1 MHRNYILV
9 VKKGFRNIVPM
20 LIQLGFFSGQIEGY
34 DKARVGII
42 FDHDELRSGM
52 TVKGH
57 VQINLQAPLQV
68 HCEYIYLAQQ

>member
-1 MHRNYILV
+1 MHDSYILV
-9 VKKGFRNIVPM
+9 VKSTSETCTDVDTIV
-20 LIQLGFFSGQIEGY
+20 FTGQKEGY

-68 HCEYIYLAQQ
+68 HCEYIYLAEE

>member
-1 MHRNYILV
+1 MRLQKHRTDADT
-9 VKKGFRNIVPM
+9 IVYFP
-20 LIQLGFFSGQIEGY
+20 GQIEGY

-68 HCEYIYLAQQ
+68 HCEYIHLAQQ